1 MAFEEMIILAS
12 EKEMQLM
19 KQEAGIIT
27 AGFESDTDR
36 KKFNSSSATGRQ
48 EEQQSFDVSMDE

>member
-48 EEQQSFDVSMDE
+48 EEQ